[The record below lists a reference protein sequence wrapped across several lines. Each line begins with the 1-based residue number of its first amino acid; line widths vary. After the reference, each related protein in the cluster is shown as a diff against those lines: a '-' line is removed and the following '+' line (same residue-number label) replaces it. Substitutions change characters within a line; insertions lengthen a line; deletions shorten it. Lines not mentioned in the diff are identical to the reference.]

1 MAKLIVIQGGREK
14 SFDLIDEF
22 VFVGS
27 GADCAI
33 RMAGTGVAERHC
45 QILKVEGAY
54 RLIDL
59 GGGTRVNGRP
69 VQQHELDN
77 GDVIQ
82 VGDASLTFRGGVKPA
97 GGAAEAPRAAPA
109 AASMRAGGASVRAGA
124 GRAGRPSRRGARRG
138 GGREVVVAQ
147 EMQQA
152 AGQREILKRQNV
164 RKPGL
169 SGPVMLSIAAG
180 VVLVVAIAG
189 YKIMT
194 GVPSGDWG
202 KVYAQALDAY
212 EHSRPEEAIKLL
224 ESIPEGAPNRRV
236 AQNKLAEIKA
246 GITTAVDLELHQ
258 HGETD
263 YQNNILYFVQTRID
277 NPKYEGETAYVRIL
291 VRRLE
296 NFLVEFKGHKR
307 EAEVQRLLD
316 IYKDR
321 VPATPPTGHEVWI
334 DADVERAREM
344 YGRAYTIVS
353 SWLAKNPG
361 VGAEEKKAL
370 TELQAKIVRCAKE
383 FWQDQNE
390 AAEKNVQTDHY
401 DDAYSK
407 YLTAMRR
414 LEGLPEM
421 YDVAKKKADYL
432 KTQAPNK
439 IVRKQK

>member
-14 SFDLIDEF
+14 SFDLIDDF

-33 RMAGTGVAERHC
+33 RVAGSGVAERHC
-45 QILKVEGAY
+45 QILKVEGSY

-59 GGGTRVNGRP
+59 GGGTKVGGRP
-69 VQQHELDN
+69 VQQHELAS

-82 VGDASLTFRGGVKPA
+82 VGDASLTFRGGLKP
-97 GGAAEAPRAAPA
+97 AAEAPRAAAAPAPVRPGGPA
-109 AASMRAGGASVRAGA
+109 ARAGA
-124 GRAGRPSRRGARRG
+124 ARPGRTARRGARRG
-138 GGREVVVAQ
+138 GGGREVVVTQ
-147 EMQQA
+147 EMQKA

-169 SGPVMLSIAAG
+169 SGPVMLGIAG
-180 VVLVVAIAG
+180 LVVLVVAIIG

-202 KVYAQALDAY
+202 RIYAQALDAFQ
-212 EHSRPEEAIKLL
+212 HSKHEEAIKLL
-224 ESIPEGAPNRRV
+224 ESIPEGAPNYRV

-246 GITTAVDLELHQ
+246 GVTTAVDLELHQ

-263 YQNNILYFVQTRID
+263 YQNNILGFVQSKID

-307 EAEVQRLLD
+307 EAEVKRLLG
-316 IYKDR
+316 IYKER
-321 VPATPPTGHEVWI
+321 VPATPPNAHETWI

-353 SWLAKNPG
+353 SFLAKNPG
-361 VGAEEKKAL
+361 VNAEEKKAL
-370 TELQAKIVRCAKE
+370 AELQGKIVRCAKE
-383 FWQDQNE
+383 FWQWQNE

-421 YDVAKKKADYL
+421 YDVAKKKADFL
-432 KTQAPNK
+432 KTQAADK
-439 IVRKQK
+439 IVRKPK